1 MYINTDENQHYA
13 KIKRIL
19 LVILLLNWA
28 VAAVKII
35 YGLITGSHSI
45 TADGFHSLSD
55 GASNI
60 IGFIGIHIAS
70 QPKDSEHPY
79 GHKKYETLFSLFIAF
94 MLFIIAIN
102 LLRQSIPRLSNPII
116 PKINLFS
123 FIIMLTTFV
132 INIFVVKYESKQ
144 GNLLKSDILTAD
156 AIHTKTDLLI
166 TSSVFVALI
175 AIKLGFP
182 IMDLVI
188 AILISIFIAKSGI
201 KIVKSSA
208 AILCDTQSIEDTKK
222 VSNIVL
228 SVRGVKSCHKI
239 RSRGRKDDIY
249 LDLHVQVEPNMPID
263 KAHQISNKIE
273 TLIKD
278 KLDGVTDVIIHLEP
292 KH

>member
-1 MYINTDENQHYA
+1 MKNNYLPLMDNNIDKEDIIN
-13 KIKRIL
+13 KIDIDKYTLGDIIKSL
-19 LVILLLNWA
+19 LKPNNDPRD
-28 VAAVKII
+28 
-35 YGLITGSHSI
+35 SI
-45 TADGFHSLSD
+45 
-55 GASNI
+55 
-60 IGFIGIHIAS
+60 
-70 QPKDSEHPY
+70 DSP
-79 GHKKYETLFSLFIAF
+79 
-94 MLFIIAIN
+94 
-102 LLRQSIPRLSNPII
+102 
-116 PKINLFS
+116 
-123 FIIMLTTFV
+123 
-132 INIFVVKYESKQ
+132 
-144 GNLLKSDILTAD
+144 LLKSDILTAD